1 MVGDVVEQDL
11 EGWVY
16 GDCTEGD
23 DSTGSWTST
32 CTKTREDADGNV
44 ETEAET
50 YVEPNWENIV
60 SNTVI
65 CFNVERTNSAGD
77 ITDSFSRTCNGE
89 RVITD
94 GTMGGAWVLETH
106 EGDQIER

>member
-1 MVGDVVEQDL
+1 MIGDTVEQDL

-32 CTKTREDADGNV
+32 CTKTRENADGTV

-50 YVEPNWENIV
+50 YVEPDWEMAG
-60 SNTVI
+60 NTVI
-65 CFNVERTNSAGD
+65 CFNVERTDDAGT

-94 GTMGGAWVLETH
+94 GTMDGAWVLETH